1 MSKSGNISY
10 DILFT
15 QDDINNRIKELAK
28 VIDADYK
35 GKDFILV
42 CNLKGAFIFLADL
55 CRQLKNNHELDF
67 IATSSYKG
75 KTKSSGIVRIVKDL
89 KSDIAGKDVLIVEDI
104 VDTGLT
110 LEYIK
115 RYLSLHNPNSIKVV
129 TLLDKVEKREIDIK
143 ADYIGFNIPDKFVFG
158 YGLDYGEKYR
168 NFNFIAQYKPDNSIS
183 I

>member
-1 MSKSGNISY
+1 MSKGSNISY
-10 DILFT
+10 DILFSKG
-15 QDDINNRIKELAK
+15 DIQNRIRELAEA
-28 VIDADYK
+28 IDSDYK
-35 GKDFILV
+35 DRNLILV

-55 CRQLKNNHELDF
+55 CRELKNNHEIDF

-75 KTKSSGIVRIVKDL
+75 KTKSTGIVRIVKDL
-89 KSDIAGKDVLIVEDI
+89 KSDIDNKDVLIVEDI

-129 TLLDKVEKREIDIK
+129 TLLDKVDRREIDIQ

-168 NFNFIAQYKPDNSIS
+168 NFNFIAQYKPDK
-183 I
+183 